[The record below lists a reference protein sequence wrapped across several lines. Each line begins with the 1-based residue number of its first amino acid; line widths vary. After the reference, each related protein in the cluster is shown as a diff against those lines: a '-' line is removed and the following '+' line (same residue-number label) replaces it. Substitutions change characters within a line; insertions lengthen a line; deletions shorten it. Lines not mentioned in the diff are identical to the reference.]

1 MLLLGRYK
9 EILQRQMSFRLLA
22 TKKILSMLEPECS
35 DAASILRTNMLF
47 LKDLFGLDDGDLPE
61 AALSNELQ
69 SLSLIQPNVSIS
81 TASLQVKI
89 VFFRPPTLIYEV
101 LYVSLLLYKIFVIIA
116 LFQKSHL
123 SIFSQKF
130 TNKCGESVDKFPIP
144 NPFFRVV
151 RIN

>member
-1 MLLLGRYK
+1 
-9 EILQRQMSFRLLA
+9 MSFRLLA

-35 DAASILRTNMLF
+35 DAASILHTNMLF

-101 LYVSLLLYKIFVIIA
+101 LYVQFASVQNICNNCPFSKKATFLYFHKN
-116 LFQKSHL
+116 LQ
-123 SIFSQKF
+123 QMWR
-130 TNKCGESVDKFPIP
+130 ERVDKFHIP

>member
-1 MLLLGRYK
+1 MLLLERYE

-35 DAASILRTNMLF
+35 DAASILHTNMLF

-81 TASLQVKI
+81 TASLQVIKI

-116 LFQKSHL
+116 PFPKKPPFYIFKKIYKQMWREGRQISYSKS
-123 SIFSQKF
+123 
-130 TNKCGESVDKFPIP
+130 
-144 NPFFRVV
+144 FF
-151 RIN
+151 